1 MTLSRISL
9 AAATALLIVGAH
21 AQTVKRI
28 ALDPEIPDP
37 GIPLIQSPG
46 NFKAFMLGGGIGAAV
61 DQQTAGKAF
70 REYMRKNDIDIAKIV
85 FASFKRVIEEDKA
98 FSLAADAD
106 TKLKLVINSYG
117 FGAAGFTGGNDRRP
131 LLNVSASLVSNGGKV
146 VWKKTE
152 YLTNLSKLTDAYTY
166 DQLGQNPA
174 LTVKSFEQVSTIVA
188 RQIVGGM
195 KQ

>member
-9 AAATALLIVGAH
+9 AAATALLIAAAH

-28 ALDPEIPDP
+28 AIDPEIPDP

-46 NFKAFMLGGGIGAAV
+46 NFKAFMLGGIGAAV

-70 REYMRKNDIDIAKIV
+70 REYMRKNDIDISKIV
-85 FASFKRVIEEDKA
+85 LASFKRVIEEDKGVA
-98 FSLAADAD
+98 IAADAD

-117 FGAAGFTGGNDRRP
+117 FGAAGFTGGPERKP
-131 LLNVSASLVSNGGKV
+131 LLNVSASLVSSGGKV
-146 VWKKTE
+146 AWKKTE

-174 LTVKSFEQVSTIVA
+174 LTVKSFEQVSLIVA